1 MEELALEA
9 EEQRKVVWTEAL
21 VGAEAEEER
30 DLLVFARS
38 VFARFDALEAVIVVA
53 EGSSSCFFSL
63 RGFSFCEA
71 ER

>member
-1 MEELALEA
+1 MEELAPEA
-9 EEQRKVVWTEAL
+9 EERQMVALREAL
-21 VGAEAEEER
+21 VEAEAVEER
-30 DLLVFARS
+30 DLPVSARN